1 MSERFPCRKENC
13 GYSST
18 NFNRLLS
25 HIWDKHSLDSG
36 FTHVC
41 GISSCQSFFSNLQ
54 SFRRNVSKKH
64 SCFFNNNMKV
74 YNKNRDC
81 DIIPDEN
88 EVNLD
93 LLCNE
98 NLSLNNDDDDYN
110 YDELLVAADE
120 KNEGELDFM
129 FLISRVLLE
138 LREKF
143 NVTTE
148 VTRFVSEKFLNI
160 IRIDRKEHS
169 DAIHKP

>member
-1 MSERFPCRKENC
+1 
-13 GYSST
+13 
-18 NFNRLLS
+18 
-25 HIWDKHSLDSG
+25 
-36 FTHVC
+36 
-41 GISSCQSFFSNLQ
+41 
-54 SFRRNVSKKH
+54 
-64 SCFFNNNMKV
+64 MKV

-143 NVTTE
+143 TVTTE